1 MGFHGLETMERK
13 TNLMSKQLATI
24 LLALLLAAGVGAA
37 VGAGVALQT
46 ESDPAA
52 ADSPAAVAGESV
64 AETTSST
71 AALYKRVKD
80 SVVEIHATTSGSADA
95 FGNQRQGEATGS
107 GFVIDKQGHIVTN
120 QHVVSDSQSVNVEFS
135 DGSTVDAKVVG
146 TDPSTDIAVLD
157 VNRSA
162 AQLTPVSFA
171 SEGSLEVGDPV
182 IAIGS
187 PFGLQGTLTTGVVS
201 ALGREIESPNGFTIE
216 NAVQT
221 DAALNHGNSGGPVL
235 DTQGRVVGVA
245 AQIRSE
251 NGGNVGIGYAVP
263 GDTAKR
269 VAADLIQDG
278 SVEHAYLGVSL
289 PNDGAARVQEVVNGA
304 PADRAGLR
312 AGDQVTAV
320 NGDAIE
326 SGDELRERIDAQRPG
341 DKLTLTITRS
351 GDERTVEVT
360 LGERPATAQ

>member
-1 MGFHGLETMERK
+1 
-13 TNLMSKQLATI
+13 MSKQLATM

-46 ESDPAA
+46 EGDPVAA
-52 ADSPAAVAGESV
+52 ETTTAATAESV

-71 AALYKRVKD
+71 AGLYKRVRD
-80 SVVEIHATTSGSADA
+80 AVVEVHASNGGGGA
-95 FGNQRQGEATGS
+95 ATGS

-120 QHVVSDSQSVNVEFS
+120 QHVVSGAESVSVEFS
-135 DGSTVDAKVVG
+135 DGSEVEAEIVG

-157 VNRSA
+157 VNRPA
-162 AQLTPVSFA
+162 AQLTTVSFA

-182 IAIGS
+182 VAIGS
-187 PFGLQGTLTTGVVS
+187 PFGLDGTLTTGVIS
-201 ALGREIESPNGFTIE
+201 ALGREIRSPNGFTIE

-221 DAALNHGNSGGPVL
+221 DAALNNGNSGGPVL

-251 NGGNVGIGYAVP
+251 NGGNVGIGYAIP

-289 PNDGAARVQEVVNGA
+289 PNDGAAQITEIVPGM

-312 AGDQVTAV
+312 AGDEVTAID
-320 NGDAIE
+320 GKTIE
-326 SGDELRERIDAQRPG
+326 SGDELREAIDAKRPG
-341 DKLTLTITRS
+341 DKLTLTITRN
-351 GDERTVEVT
+351 GDERTVDVT

>member
-1 MGFHGLETMERK
+1 
-13 TNLMSKQLATI
+13 MSKQLATM

-46 ESDPAA
+46 ENDPATASAESSA
-52 ADSPAAVAGESV
+52 ASVAGESV

-80 SVVEIHATTSGSADA
+80 SVVEIHASQSGSDA
-95 FGNQRQGEATGS
+95 FGDERQGEATGS
-107 GFVIDKQGHIVTN
+107 GFVIDEQGHIVTN
-120 QHVVSDSQSVNVEFS
+120 QHVVSGSESVTVEFA
-135 DGSTVDAKVVG
+135 DGSEVDANVVG

-157 VNRSA
+157 VNRPA
-162 AQLTPVSFA
+162 AQLTPLSFA
-171 SEGSLEVGDPV
+171 SEGGLEVGDPV

-187 PFGLQGTLTTGVVS
+187 PLGLQGTLTTGVIS
-201 ALGREIESPNGFTIE
+201 ALGREIQSPNGFTIE

-221 DAALNHGNSGGPVL
+221 DAALNRGNSGGPVL

-245 AQIRSE
+245 AQIASE
-251 NGGNVGIGYAVP
+251 TGANTGIGYAIP

-278 SVEHAYLGVSL
+278 NVEHAYLGVSL
-289 PNDGAARVQEVVNGA
+289 PNDGAAEITEAVDGA
-304 PADRAGLR
+304 PAARAGLR
-312 AGDQVTAV
+312 AGDEVTAV
-320 NGDAIE
+320 DGKAIE
-326 SGDELRERIDAQRPG
+326 SGDELREAIDAKQPG
-341 DKLTLTITRS
+341 DKLTLTITRA

-360 LGERPATAQ
+360 LGERPASAQ

>member
-1 MGFHGLETMERK
+1 
-13 TNLMSKQLATI
+13 MSKQLATI

-46 ESDPAA
+46 ESDPASA
-52 ADSPAAVAGESV
+52 ESSAPAAGESV
-64 AETTSST
+64 ADTTSST
-71 AALYKRVKD
+71 AALYTRVKNA
-80 SVVEIHATTSGSADA
+80 VVEIHAETSGSDS
-95 FGNQRQGEATGS
+95 FGNQQQGEATGS

-120 QHVVSDSQSVNVEFS
+120 QHVVDGAQSVNVEFS
-135 DGSTVDAKVVG
+135 DGSQVDATVVG
-146 TDPSTDIAVLD
+146 TDASTDIAVLD
-157 VNRSA
+157 VNRPA
-162 AQLTPVSFA
+162 ERLTTVSFA
-171 SEGSLEVGDPV
+171 PQGTLEVGDPV

-187 PFGLQGTLTTGVVS
+187 PLGLQGTLTTGVIS
-201 ALGREIESPNGFTIE
+201 ALGREIRSPNGFTIE

-245 AQIRSE
+245 AQIASE
-251 NGGNVGIGYAVP
+251 SGGNDGIGYAVP

-289 PNDGAARVQEVVNGA
+289 PNDGAARIEQVNDGT
-304 PADRAGLR
+304 PAARAGLQR
-312 AGDQVTAV
+312 GDQVTAV
-320 NGDAIE
+320 DGDAIE
-326 SGDELRERIDAQRPG
+326 SGDELRDKIDEKRPG

-360 LGERPATAQ
+360 LGERPASAQ

>member
-1 MGFHGLETMERK
+1 
-13 TNLMSKQLATI
+13 MSKQLATM

-46 ESDPAA
+46 DSDPAA
-52 ADSPAAVAGESV
+52 AESAPVAGESV

-80 SVVEIHATTSGSADA
+80 SVVEIHASTSGADP
-95 FGNQRQGEATGS
+95 FGNERQGQATGS
-107 GFVIDKQGHIVTN
+107 GFVIDEQGHIVTN
-120 QHVVSDSQSVNVEFS
+120 QHVVSGSQSVTVEFA
-135 DGSTVDAKVVG
+135 DGSEVDADVVG

-157 VNRSA
+157 VNRPA
-162 AQLTPVSFA
+162 AQLEPLSFA
-171 SEGSLEVGDPV
+171 SEGTLEVGDPV

-187 PFGLQGTLTTGVVS
+187 PLGLQGTLTTGVIS
-201 ALGREIESPNGFTIE
+201 ALGREIQSPNGFTIE

-221 DAALNHGNSGGPVL
+221 DAALNRGNSGGPVL

-245 AQIRSE
+245 AQIASE
-251 NGGNVGIGYAVP
+251 TGSSAGIGYAIP

-269 VAADLIQDG
+269 VAADLIKDG
-278 SVEHAYLGVSL
+278 NVEHAYLGVSL
-289 PNDGAARVQEVVNGA
+289 PNDGAARIEQVVDGA
-304 PADRAGLR
+304 PADRGGLQ
-312 AGDQVTAV
+312 AGDEVTAV
-320 NGDAIE
+320 DGDQIE
-326 SGDELRERIDAQRPG
+326 SGDELRERIDAKRPG

-360 LGERPATAQ
+360 LGERPASAQ

>member
-1 MGFHGLETMERK
+1 MGFATMERK
-13 TNLMSKQLATI
+13 RNLMSKQLATI
-24 LLALLLAAGVGAA
+24 LLALLLAAGVGAV

-46 ESDPAA
+46 DSDPAA
-52 ADSPAAVAGESV
+52 ADSPTAVAGESV
-64 AETTSST
+64 ADTTSST
-71 AALYKRVKD
+71 AALYKRVKN
-80 SVVEIHATTSGSADA
+80 SVVEVKSATGGSDA
-95 FGNQRQGEATGS
+95 FGNDRQGEATGS
-107 GFVIDKQGHIVTN
+107 GFVIDELGHIVTN
-120 QHVVSDSQSVNVEFS
+120 QHVVSGAESVRVEFS
-135 DGSTVDAKVVG
+135 DGSEVAAEVVG

-157 VNRSA
+157 VNRPA

-171 SEGSLEVGDPV
+171 SEGTLEVGDPV

-187 PFGLQGTLTTGVVS
+187 PFGLQGTLTTGVIS
-201 ALGREIESPNGFTIE
+201 ALGREIRSPNGFTIE

-235 DTQGRVVGVA
+235 NTQGRVVGVA
-245 AQIRSE
+245 AQIASE

-263 GDTAKR
+263 GDTARR

-289 PNDGAARVQEVVNGA
+289 PNDGAARIQDVVNGA

-312 AGDQVTAV
+312 AGDEVTAV
-320 NGDAIE
+320 DGDAIE
-326 SGDELRERIDAQRPG
+326 SGDQLREKIDAQRPG
-341 DKLTLTITRS
+341 EKLTLTITRS

-360 LGERPATAQ
+360 LGERPASAE

>member
-1 MGFHGLETMERK
+1 MERK
-13 TNLMSKQLATI
+13 RNLMSKQLATM

-37 VGAGVALQT
+37 VGAGVALET

-52 ADSPAAVAGESV
+52 ADTTVAIGESV

-80 SVVEIHATTSGSADA
+80 AVVEVHASTGGQSDA
-95 FGNQRQGEATGS
+95 FGNQTPGGATGS

-120 QHVVSDSQSVNVEFS
+120 QHVVSDARSVSVEFS
-135 DGSTVDAKVVG
+135 DGSEADAEIVG

-157 VNRSA
+157 VNRPA
-162 AQLTPVSFA
+162 AQLTSVSFA
-171 SEGSLEVGDPV
+171 SEGTLEVGDAV

-187 PFGLQGTLTTGVVS
+187 PFGLQGTLTTGVIS

-221 DAALNHGNSGGPVL
+221 DAALNNGNSGGPVL

-251 NGGNVGIGYAVP
+251 SGGNVGIGYAVP
-263 GDTAKR
+263 GDTARR
-269 VAADLIQDG
+269 VAADLIKDG

-289 PNDGAARVQEVVNGA
+289 PNDGVARLEQVVDGA

-312 AGDQVTAV
+312 AGDEVTAV
-320 NGDAIE
+320 DGDAIE
-326 SGDELRERIDAQRPG
+326 SGDELRERIDAKRPG
-341 DKLTLTITRS
+341 DKLTLTITRN

-360 LGERPATAQ
+360 LGERPASAE